1 MRLEDKIEAQKKRM
15 EQEKNKLD
23 LLVKKAKAEQR
34 KADNHRKIV
43 VGAIFEKYLPEPR
56 RFSEEQIGQLVK
68 VAFAT
73 NEVRN
78 CLDRMEKEVAALKE
92 ETPDKANEKRADGSD
107 TEEE

>member
-1 MRLEDKIEAQKKRM
+1 M
-15 EQEKNKLD
+15 
-23 LLVKKAKAEQR
+23 
-34 KADNHRKIV
+34 
-43 VGAIFEKYLPEPR
+43 
-56 RFSEEQIGQLVK
+56 K

>member
-56 RFSEEQIGQLVK
+56 RFSEEQIRQLVK
-68 VAFAT
+68 VASLQ
-73 NEVRN
+73 EVRN
-78 CLDRMEKEVAALKE
+78 CLDRRRRRLLH
-92 ETPDKANEKRADGSD
+92 
-107 TEEE
+107 

>member
-23 LLVKKAKAEQR
+23 LLVKKAKA
-34 KADNHRKIV
+34 
-43 VGAIFEKYLPEPR
+43 
-56 RFSEEQIGQLVK
+56 QLVK